1 MVPKAH
7 NPSAFAAPSVHLRQK
22 QRPCMAAGRSEG
34 RWAKGLPPQLLRLA
48 SSWLKR
54 DGILNQKD
62 PKKSGIKC
70 DLKKN
75 IVDYYPSNNV
85 CLKEMLGTQPEK
97 NYRVTRDSANING
110 DRTETWSIFGWLIYV
125 IIFLYLVATSPQKP
139 ILSQQKST
147 KVKGDSRSNI
157 SGPQFEPPWD
167 NPIPNSSDRRR
178 MIVALRQ
185 WDSAQADTSNHGS
198 GVTHG
203 SPNLLSD
210 Y

>member
-1 MVPKAH
+1 LL
-7 NPSAFAAPSVHLRQK
+7 HLPRI
-22 QRPCMAAGRSEG
+22 CGRS
-34 RWAKGLPPQLLRLA
+34 
-48 SSWLKR
+48 
-54 DGILNQKD
+54 KD
-62 PKKSGIKC
+62 PAWLQGEAKEDEPKVCLLSFFASKSGIKC

-75 IVDYYPSNNV
+75 IVDYYPSNNM

-157 SGPQFEPPWD
+157 SGP
-167 NPIPNSSDRRR
+167 
-178 MIVALRQ
+178 
-185 WDSAQADTSNHGS
+185 
-198 GVTHG
+198 
-203 SPNLLSD
+203 
-210 Y
+210 